1 VRSTRKNLRLGT
13 VALSLLAGGCSMR
26 PSEERAL
33 KDLEV
38 GRVEA
43 SGVAFTVEDGLAVVR
58 KVESGTLTLWGSA
71 PAFHV
76 RAVSSAGANE
86 SWTVVVR
93 NAMPDAE
100 LSVTVGG
107 EPLLVDAFPGPL
119 PTVKTWK
126 VQVPAGAEA
135 RLTVAPPLWDQPRPF
150 RFAALADV
158 QEALPR
164 VGDIYRRINA
174 DPTLRFIFFSG
185 DLTQQGTV
193 EQLEEFQSRLQES
206 AIPLFATLGNHE
218 LYNPDPRFHEYFGR
232 GNLHFTFQGVHFT
245 MIDSGDGALDPRA
258 EQALDGWLESARDS
272 VHILGTHIP
281 LVDPI
286 GVRNG
291 AFASRN
297 EAAALL
303 AKLARG
309 GLDLTLYGHVHSYY
323 AFSNAGIPAFISGG
337 GGAIPEQFDGVG
349 RHFLAVEVDPAA
361 GVRTVSLVRVD

>member
-1 VRSTRKNLRLGT
+1 MRNVRRVA
-13 VALSLLAGGCSMR
+13 VALALVAGGCSMR
-26 PSEERAL
+26 PAEERAL

-58 KVESGTLTLWGSA
+58 RVEAGTLTLWGSA
-71 PAFHV
+71 PAFLV

-86 SWTVVVR
+86 TWTVVVR

-100 LSVTVGG
+100 LTVKVGDDT
-107 EPLLVDAFPGPL
+107 LLVDDTEPGPL
-119 PTVKTWK
+119 PTVKTWR
-126 VQVPAGAEA
+126 VRIPAGAEA
-135 RLTVAPPLWDQPRPF
+135 RLTVAPPRWEQPMPF

-164 VGDIYRRINA
+164 VGDIYQRINA

-185 DLTQQGTV
+185 DLTQRGTI

-206 AIPLFATLGNHE
+206 RIPLFATLGNHE
-218 LYNPDPRFHEYFGR
+218 LLNPDPRFHEYFGR
-232 GNLHFTFQGVHFT
+232 GNLHFTFQGAHFT
-245 MIDSGDGALDPRA
+245 MIDSGNGSLDPRA
-258 EQALDGWLESARDS
+258 EEELDRWLEAGRDA

-303 AKLARG
+303 SKLTRAR
-309 GLDLTLYGHVHSYY
+309 LDLTLYGHVHSYY

-349 RHFLAVEVDPAA
+349 RHFLAVEVEPAQ

>member
-1 VRSTRKNLRLGT
+1 VRSIRRGAT
-13 VALSLLAGGCSMR
+13 VLALLAAGCSMR
-26 PSEERAL
+26 PAEERAL

-43 SGVAFTVEDGLAVVR
+43 IGGVSFTVEDGLAVVR
-58 KVESGTLTLWGSA
+58 KVEPGTLTLWGSA

-76 RAVSSAGANE
+76 RAVGA
-86 SWTVVVR
+86 SGTWTVVVR

-100 LSVTVGG
+100 LTALVNG
-107 EPLLVDAFPGPL
+107 EPLFVEAVPGLV
-119 PTVKTWK
+119 PTVKTWR
-126 VQVPAGAEA
+126 VEVPAGAEV
-135 RLTVAPPLWDQPRPF
+135 RLTVAPPLWDQPMPF

-174 DPTLRFIFFSG
+174 DPSLRFIYFSG
-185 DLTQQGTV
+185 DLTQRGTV
-193 EQLEEFQSRLQES
+193 EQLEEFQSRLLES
-206 AIPLFATLGNHE
+206 RIPLFATLGNHE
-218 LYNPDPRFHEYFGR
+218 IITPDPRYHEYFGR
-232 GNLHFTFQGVHFT
+232 GNLHFTFHGVHFT
-245 MIDSGDGALDPRA
+245 MIDSGNGSLDPRA
-258 EQALDGWLESARDS
+258 EEMLDGWLAAGRDA

-281 LVDPI
+281 IVDPI

-303 AKLARG
+303 AKLAHG
-309 GLDLTLYGHVHSYY
+309 KLDLTLYGHVHSYY
-323 AFSNAGIPAFISGG
+323 SFSNAGIPSFISGG

-349 RHFLAVEVDPAA
+349 RHFLAVEVDPAQ

>member
-1 VRSTRKNLRLGT
+1 MRSIRWGAAVL
-13 VALSLLAGGCSMR
+13 ALLASGCSMR

-33 KDLEV
+33 KDLQV
-38 GRVEA
+38 GQVEA
-43 SGVAFTVEDGLAVVR
+43 GGVTFTVEDGLAVVR
-58 KVESGTLTLWGSA
+58 QVAPGTLTLWGSA

-76 RAVSSAGANE
+76 RAVSSAGAPE
-86 SWTVVVR
+86 AWTVVVR

-100 LSVTVGG
+100 LSAVAAG
-107 EPLLVDAFPGPL
+107 ELLLVEDVPGVV
-119 PTVKTWK
+119 PTVKTWR
-126 VQVPAGAEA
+126 VQVPAGAEV
-135 RLTVAPPLWDQPRPF
+135 RLTVAPPEWDQPKPF

-174 DPTLRFIFFSG
+174 DPTLRFIYFSG
-185 DLTQQGTV
+185 DLTQRGSV
-193 EQLEEFQSRLQES
+193 AELEEFQSRLLES
-206 AIPLFATLGNHE
+206 RIPLFATLGNHE
-218 LYNPDPRFHEYFGR
+218 LITPDPRYHEYFGR
-232 GNLHFTFQGVHFT
+232 GNLHFTFHGAHFT
-245 MIDSGDGALDPRA
+245 MIDSGNGSLDPRA
-258 EQALDGWLESARDS
+258 EEMLDGWLAAGRDA

-281 LVDPI
+281 IVDPI

-303 AKLARG
+303 AKLANG
-309 GLDLTLYGHVHSYY
+309 KLDLTLYGHVHSYY
-323 AFSNAGIPAFISGG
+323 SFSNAGIPSFISGG

-349 RHFLAVEVDPAA
+349 RHFLAVEVDPSQ